1 MIININEAGS
11 NEDLAKRVES
21 LEQAN
26 EELKT
31 AFEMLLKKLM
41 ADQAS
46 GGALQPCDCGDPNCP
61 AQKAYEAQQEGAQ
74 PNSVGGDSGSGG
86 QYI

>member
-26 EELKT
+26 EELTT

-61 AQKAYEAQQEGAQ
+61 AQKAYEAQQAK

>member
-26 EELKT
+26 EELTT

-61 AQKAYEAQQEGAQ
+61 AQKAYEAQQAQ